1 MTKTWEPN
9 QEQLPVIDRTI
20 EFIADELAELQELL
34 GCPNSF
40 IEEIAH
46 RVASPYKTNQNIIRR
61 DEE

>member
-1 MTKTWEPN
+1 MSKTWEPKE
-9 QEQLPVIDRTI
+9 EQLPVIARTI
-20 EFIADELAELQELL
+20 EFISDELAELQESL

-40 IEEIAH
+40 IEELTN